1 MRKLIVLAAFAGLI
15 AACTTNPYT
24 GQQQVSRTAIGGG
37 LGAGLGAATGAL
49 IGAATGGADDAR
61 KGALIGAGIGAL
73 SGGGIGLYMDR
84 QEAALRQ
91 RLAASGVSV
100 TRVGDQIVLNMP
112 SNITFDVDQSA
123 IKPQFFEV
131 LNSVA
136 LVFREYNQTLI
147 DIYGHT
153 DSDGSDAY
161 NFQLSQDRAQSVAT
175 YLAGQGIDSRRFLVR
190 GFGESQ
196 PVAPNTSEAGKAQN
210 RRVEIRIT
218 PLQA

>member
-1 MRKLIVLAAFAGLI
+1 MKKLVLSVALAGFV

-24 GQQQVSRTAIGGG
+24 GQQQVSRTAAGAG
-37 LGAGLGAATGAL
+37 LGAGLGAATGAV

-73 SGGGIGLYMDR
+73 TGGGIGLYMDR

-91 RLAASGVSV
+91 RLQATGVSV

-112 SNITFDVDQSA
+112 SNITFDVDRA
-123 IKPQFFEV
+123 DIKPQFFEV

-136 LVFREYNQTLI
+136 LVFNEFNQTLV

-153 DSDGSDAY
+153 DSDGSDNY
-161 NFQLSQDRAQSVAT
+161 NLQLSQDRAQSVAN
-175 YLAGQGIDSRRFLVR
+175 YMAAQGVDNRRFLVR

-196 PVAPNTSEAGKAQN
+196 PIAPNTTDAGKAQN
-210 RRVEIRIT
+210 RRVELRIT
-218 PLQA
+218 PLQT

>member
-175 YLAGQGIDSRRFLVR
+175 YLTGQGIDSRRFLVR

-218 PLQA
+218 ALQA